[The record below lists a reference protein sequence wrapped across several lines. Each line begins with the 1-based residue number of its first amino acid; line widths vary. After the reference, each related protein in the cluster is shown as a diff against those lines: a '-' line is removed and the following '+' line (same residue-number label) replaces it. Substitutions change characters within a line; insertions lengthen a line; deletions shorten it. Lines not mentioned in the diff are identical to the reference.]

1 MPRNKASVSFKIE
14 QKFMKDALESG
25 VSVLKASENSPQ
37 DGFTIIDELKVKKEI
52 KINIRKKQFVIM
64 LKALPSVVGN
74 YMIKIMSSVKKSFKV
89 LYPYLEDPTRN
100 VEDNISPKLWEDLN
114 RYSRDKWGIIKI
126 GFTKLPRELIFR
138 DKLVLFPNVLIFM
151 MEMDKKKIDTAPNV
165 PAGKEAMR
173 IYAKLGIAVNDIA
186 DWLRTK
192 GIRCQSNHPLRGL
205 TLTPPLG
212 GKSGMGWQGRQG
224 LLITPEFG
232 PRLRLAPIYIE
243 NKSFE
248 FTDSLEHKWI
258 EEYCKIC
265 NKCVIECPV
274 GAIWEEKIVIGKRST
289 CIDIKKCF
297 PYFSE
302 TLGCSVCI
310 KVCPFSKGYGFF
322 ESAKLKFANNLNK

>member
-1 MPRNKASVSFKIE
+1 MARNKSSVSFKIE

-25 VSVLKASENSPQ
+25 VSIVKASENSPK
-37 DGFTIIDELKVKKEI
+37 DGFTIIDELKAKKGI
-52 KINIRKKQFVIM
+52 NLKIGKRQLVNMI
-64 LKALPSVVGN
+64 KALPAVAGN
-74 YMIKIMSSVKKSFKV
+74 YLIRIMISVKKSFKV

-100 VEDNISPKLWEDLN
+100 VEDNINPKLWEDLN
-114 RYSRDKWGIIKI
+114 RYSRDKLGIIKI

-138 DKLVLFPNVLIFM
+138 DKLVLFPYVLIFM
-151 MEMDKKKIDTAPNV
+151 MEMNKKRINTAPNV

-173 IYAKLGIAVNDIA
+173 IYAKLGRAVNDIA
-186 DWLRTK
+186 DWLRNE

-224 LLITPEFG
+224 LLVTPEFG

-258 EEYCKIC
+258 EEYCKMC
-265 NKCVIECPV
+265 NKCVSECPV
-274 GAIWEEKIVIGKRST
+274 GAIWEKKKVLGKRST
-289 CIDIKKCF
+289 CIDIEKCF

-310 KVCPFSKGYGFF
+310 KVCPFSEGGYEFF
-322 ESAKLKFANNLNK
+322 ESARLKFVNN

>member
-1 MPRNKASVSFKIE
+1 MPRNNFFFKIE
-14 QKFMKDALESG
+14 QKFIKDALESG
-25 VSVLKASENSPQ
+25 VSVLKSSENSPQ
-37 DGFTIIDELKVKKEI
+37 DGFTIIDELKKEEF
-52 KINIRKKQFVIM
+52 KLKMGKKQLKNMI
-64 LKALPSVVGN
+64 KALPAVAGN
-74 YMIKIMSSVKKSFKV
+74 YMIKIIISIRKSFKI

-100 VEDNISPKLWEDLN
+100 IEDNINPKLWEDLN

-126 GFTKLPRELIFR
+126 GFTKLPKELIFR
-138 DKLVLFPNVLIFM
+138 DKLVLFPHVLIFV

-212 GKSGMGWQGRQG
+212 GKSGIGWQGRQG

-232 PRLRLAPIYIE
+232 PRVRLAPIYIE
-243 NKSFE
+243 NKCFE

-265 NKCVIECPV
+265 NRCIRECPV
-274 GAIWEEKIVIGKRST
+274 GAIWEEKKVIGKRST
-289 CIDIKKCF
+289 CIDIIKCF

-310 KVCPFSKGYGFF
+310 KVCPFSEGFEFF
-322 ESAKLKFANNLNK
+322 ESAKLKFTKNLNK